1 MTKETHQYQ
10 TEVQQLLDLVI
21 HSLYSNKDIF
31 LRELI
36 SNASDAIDKLKF
48 DSLTNQDLI
57 KDGGDWKIKVSF
69 DKENKTITVS
79 DNGIGM
85 TRDEVIEN
93 IGTIAKS
100 GTKQFL
106 AELKAQ
112 DSASNPELIGQFG
125 VGFYASFMVAGDVTL
140 ITKKAGDDTAVKWES
155 KGDGSYTIEEADK
168 DGRGTAIILNLN
180 DDSAETYLNE
190 WKLKE
195 IIKKYS
201 DFVEHPI
208 VMDIEKEEGEEDK
221 KEAKIVE
228 ETINSQKAI
237 WTKSKNEITDEEN
250 KDFYKH
256 ISHDFAD
263 PIETIHYHAEG
274 ASEYKALLY
283 IPSKA
288 PMDLYYKDYKGGM
301 NLYVKRVFIMHDC
314 KKLVPEYFRFMKGV
328 VDSSDLP
335 LNVSREILQEDR
347 NLEKIKKGLT
357 KKILSSL
364 KKMKEKET
372 DKYENFYNEF
382 GVVLKEGIHYDWEN
396 KDKIIDLLL
405 FESTATKVGEK
416 ISLKEYKDNMG
427 TDQKEIYFITG
438 ESRSDIENSP
448 HLEAFKNKGYEVLFM
463 LDSVDE
469 FIIPNMTEYDG
480 VKLQSVERSDLD
492 LDENTKKEK
501 ETKEKE
507 YKDVL
512 DLIKDCLV
520 EDIKDVKIST
530 RLTDSASCLVAGAD
544 AMTKQMEQMMKAM
557 GQEIPASKRILELN
571 PSHAILTSMQKIYE
585 QDKESEQLKDYSLL
599 LYNQAL
605 LTEGSKVK
613 DPKRF
618 AKIVSDLMVKA
629 AD

>member
-57 KDGGDWKIKVSF
+57 KDGGDWKVKVAF

-106 AELKAQ
+106 ADLKSKDA
-112 DSASNPELIGQFG
+112 ANNPELIGQFG

-155 KGDGSYTIEEADK
+155 KGDGSYTIEETDK
-168 DGRGTAIILNLN
+168 DSRGTDIILSLN
-180 DDSAETYLNE
+180 DDSAENYLNE

-208 VMDIEKEEGEEDK
+208 VMDVEKEEGEGDK
-221 KEAKIVE
+221 KETKIVE

-237 WTKSKNEITDEEN
+237 WTKSKSEITDEES

-263 PIETIHYHAEG
+263 PMETIHYHAEG

-288 PMDLYYKDYKGGM
+288 PMDLFYKDYKGGM

-347 NLEKIKKGLT
+347 NLERIKKGLT
-357 KKILSSL
+357 KKILGSL
-364 KKMKEKET
+364 KKMKEKESET
-372 DKYENFYNEF
+372 YEAFYNEF
-382 GVVLKEGIHYDWEN
+382 GVVLKEGVHYDYEN

-405 FESTATKVGEK
+405 FESTATKAGEK
-416 ISLKEYKDNMG
+416 ISLKEYKENMG
-427 TDQKEIYFITG
+427 TEQKEIYFISG
-438 ESRSDIENSP
+438 ESRADVENSP
-448 HLEAFKNKGYEVLFM
+448 HLEAFKNKGYEVIFM

-469 FIIPNMTEYDG
+469 FIIPNMMEYDG

-512 DLIKDCLV
+512 DLIKNCLV
-520 EDIKDVKIST
+520 EEIKDVKIST

-557 GQEIPASKRILELN
+557 GQEVPSSKRILELN

-585 QDKESEQLKDYSLL
+585 SNKESEQLKDYSLL

-618 AKIVSDLMVKA
+618 AKIVSDLMIKA